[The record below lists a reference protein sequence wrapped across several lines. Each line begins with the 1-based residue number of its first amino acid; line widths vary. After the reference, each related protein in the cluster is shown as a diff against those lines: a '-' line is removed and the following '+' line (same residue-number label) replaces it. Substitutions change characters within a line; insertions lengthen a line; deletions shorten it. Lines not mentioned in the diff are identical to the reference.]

1 MKYGIILFDADGTL
15 FDFKKCERSALQLAL
30 SELSLPNGDTYIE
43 RYSEI
48 NELMWKRLERG
59 EIEKSRLAVE
69 RFEVFLRELSLHGD
83 AARLSELYK
92 ARLSEQAY
100 LIEGAESV
108 LSELSAEHRLFIIT
122 NGIKSVQEGRMSR
135 SPIKKYFE
143 KVFISEELGFE
154 KPRREFFDK
163 VASGISGFSAD
174 NAIVI
179 GDSLTSDIQGGIN
192 AGIDT
197 CWYNPQGNG
206 KPEGMNITYTVGD
219 LKEILPIV

>member
-15 FDFKKCERSALQLAL
+15 FDFKKCESSALRLAL
-30 SELSLPNGDTYIE
+30 AELSLPNGDLYIE

-69 RFEVFLRELSLHGD
+69 RFEVFLNELSLEGD

-92 ARLSEQAY
+92 TRLAEQTY

-108 LSELSAEHRLFIIT
+108 LAQLSADHRLFIIT
-122 NGIKSVQEGRMSR
+122 NGIKTVQEGRMSR

-143 KVFISEELGFE
+143 DVFISEEIGYE

-163 VASGISGFSAD
+163 VASRISDFNAD

-197 CWYNPQGNG
+197 CWYNPQGKS
-206 KPEGMNITYTVGD
+206 KPEGMDITYTVGD
-219 LKEILPIV
+219 LWEILPIV